1 MKIKFN
7 PDLDFQREAIDAII
21 ELFEGNP
28 LCQSNFTVSVLYGQR
43 GTFDSA
49 LGIGNRLDA
58 SFDETDILNNLQDI
72 QLRNGLPQ
80 SLNIKRDQYYFTV
93 EMETGTGKTYVYLRT
108 AFELNKKYGFTKF
121 IVVVPSVAIK
131 EGVVKSV
138 EMMREHFKLLYN
150 NVPFT
155 AFEYQSKNIEQI
167 RAFATADTIQLMI
180 MTVQSFNKDT
190 NIINRE
196 HEKTDG
202 FKPLEFIKETRPI
215 VIVDEP
221 QSTMSTKK
229 AKDAVDSL
237 NPLCSIGYS
246 ATHRDKQNMVFRLDA
261 VDAYQRQLVKQ
272 IEVQS
277 VSAEDNHNQAYM
289 VLEKVKSTKTNL
301 SAKMKIDVLERGKIK
316 RKSVDLRKGTDLFE
330 LSGGREVYSGY
341 IVQEIYAGKGEEYVD
356 FTNGKFI
363 RLGQTIGDIDDDA
376 RKRLQISKT
385 IEEHL
390 DKELRLNPKGIK
402 VLSLFFIDRV
412 ENYRTYDED
421 GNPGKGK
428 YARWFEETF
437 KQLMK
442 KPKYQSLLKDQN
454 VDMLAESVHNGYFAK
469 DKKGKLKDTRG
480 NTLADE
486 DAYNMIMKDKEK
498 LLSFS
503 SHLKFIFSHSALKE
517 GWDNPNVF
525 QICTLN
531 ETNSEIKKR
540 QEIGRGLRIAVD
552 QNGQRRHGFE
562 INTLTVMANESYEDF
577 AKKLQN
583 ELEEEE
589 GIRFGV
595 VEAHSFANIT
605 RKDTNGKPVYLNQ
618 KKSEEI
624 LEHLKDNAYV
634 DDSGKVTDKLK
645 VDLKTGDVSLPYGLE
660 DCKPQILK
668 TLKRIA
674 GDLNIKNAET
684 RLEVKLNKKRYLS
697 PEFKALWEKIKHKT
711 TYSVDYNSQKLI
723 EQCVKKIDEELIVDH
738 EKLIFSKATVKINEG
753 GSVAEETER
762 YGITVDSHYELP
774 DILTFLQDETNLTRR
789 TLVAILTNCTK
800 LNAFKANPQ
809 KFMDDAARIIKT
821 VLNQFIVDGVKY
833 EKIGDT
839 YAQELFENEELFGYL
854 KRNMIES
861 DKSVYDHVI
870 YDSDNEA
877 AFAAG
882 LESNNRVKVY
892 AKLPDWFKIET
903 PIGTYNPDWA
913 VLFEKDGEEHLYLV
927 VETKGNIH
935 DEALRPTEKMK
946 IKCGEKHFEAIQTG
960 VRFEKA
966 DDYNDFVVRL

>member
-7 PDLDFQREAIDAII
+7 PDLDFQREAIDSVVD
-21 ELFEGNP
+21 LFEGNP
-28 LCQSNFTVSVLYGQR
+28 LCQSNFTVSALYGQR

-58 SFDETDILNNLQDI
+58 RFDETDILNNLQEI

-80 SLNIKRDQYYFTV
+80 SLNIKRDKYYFTV

-138 EMMREHFKLLYN
+138 EMMRDHFKLLYN

-221 QSTMSTKK
+221 QSTTSTKK

-237 NPLCSIGYS
+237 NPLCTIGYS

-341 IVQEIYAGKGEEYVD
+341 MVQEIYAGKGEEYVD

-376 RKRLQISKT
+376 RKRFQISKT
-385 IEEHL
+385 IEAHL

-428 YARWFEETF
+428 YARWFEEEF

-442 KPKYQSLLKDQN
+442 KPKYQPLLKDQN
-454 VDMLAESVHNGYFAK
+454 IDVLAESVHNGYFAK

-480 NTLADE
+480 NTQADE

-552 QNGQRRHGFE
+552 QNGERRHGFE

-605 RKDTNGKPVYLNQ
+605 TKDANGKPVYLKQ

-624 LEHLKDNAYV
+624 LEHLKDNGYV
-634 DDSGKVTDKLK
+634 DASGKVTDKLK
-645 VDLKTGDVSLPYGLE
+645 VDLKMGNVSLPNTVTS
-660 DCKPQILK
+660 CKPQIIN

-674 GDLNIKNAET
+674 GNLNIKNANT
-684 RLEVKLNKKRYLS
+684 RVEVKLNKKRYLS

-711 TYSVDYNSQKLI
+711 TYSVDYDSQKLI

-753 GSVAEETER
+753 GSVAEETEK

-774 DILTFLQDETNLTRR
+774 DILTFLQDETSLTRR
-789 TLVAILTNCTK
+789 TLVAILTSCKK
-800 LNAFKANPQ
+800 LSAFKANPQ
-809 KFMDDAARIIKT
+809 KFMDETARIIKS

-833 EKIGDT
+833 QKIGEA
-839 YAQELFENEELFGYL
+839 YAQELFENDELFGYL
-854 KRNMIES
+854 
-861 DKSVYDHVI
+861 
-870 YDSDNEA
+870 
-877 AFAAG
+877 
-882 LESNNRVKVY
+882 
-892 AKLPDWFKIET
+892 
-903 PIGTYNPDWA
+903 
-913 VLFEKDGEEHLYLV
+913 
-927 VETKGNIH
+927 
-935 DEALRPTEKMK
+935 
-946 IKCGEKHFEAIQTG
+946 
-960 VRFEKA
+960 
-966 DDYNDFVVRL
+966 

>member
-7 PDLDFQREAIDAII
+7 PDLDFQREAIDAVV

-28 LCQSNFTVSVLYGQR
+28 LCQSNFTVSALYGQR

-58 SFDETDILNNLQDI
+58 RFDETDILNNLQEI

-80 SLNIKRDQYYFTV
+80 SLNIKRDKYYFTV

-221 QSTMSTKK
+221 QSTTSTKK

-237 NPLCSIGYS
+237 NPLCTIGYS

-356 FTNGKFI
+356 FSNGKFI

-376 RKRLQISKT
+376 RKRFQISKT
-385 IEEHL
+385 IEAHL

-428 YARWFEETF
+428 YARWFEEEF
-437 KQLMK
+437 KQLIS

-454 VDMLAESVHNGYFAK
+454 IDMLAESVHNGYFAK

-552 QNGQRRHGFE
+552 QNGERRHGFE

-605 RKDTNGKPVYLNQ
+605 TKDANGKPVYLKQ

-624 LEHLKDNAYV
+624 LEHLKDNGYV
-634 DDSGKVTDKLK
+634 DASGKVTDKLK
-645 VDLKTGDVSLPYGLE
+645 VDLKMGNVSLPNTVTS
-660 DCKPQILK
+660 CKPQIIN

-674 GDLNIKNAET
+674 GNLNIKNANT
-684 RLEVKLNKKRYLS
+684 RVEVKLNKKRYLS

-711 TYSVDYNSQKLI
+711 TYSVDYDSQKLI

-753 GSVAEETER
+753 GSVAEETEK

-774 DILTFLQDETNLTRR
+774 DILTFLQDETSLTRR
-789 TLVAILTNCTK
+789 TLVAILTSCKK
-800 LNAFKANPQ
+800 LSAFKANPQ
-809 KFMDDAARIIKT
+809 KFMDETARIIKS

-833 EKIGDT
+833 QKIGEA
-839 YAQELFENEELFGYL
+839 YAQELFENDELFGYL

-913 VLFEKDGEEHLYLV
+913 VLFEKDGDERLYLV

-966 DDYNDFVVRL
+966 DDYNEFVVRL